1 MSSNP
6 FESPITDG
14 GGYQTPGRATM
25 TLKHIDPLQ
34 AGKVLGVLYILFGLI
49 VLPFAFVAA
58 VLEGDPEAGGY
69 IIGTVVGMILIY
81 ALGGFIGG
89 LLMAFLYNVVAKI
102 SGGMRFDFE

>member
-34 AGKVLGVLYILFGLI
+34 AGKVLGALYLLLGLVVVPFFILASVVSGDATQIGLGI
-49 VLPFAFVAA
+49 GMA
-58 VLEGDPEAGGY
+58 
-69 IIGTVVGMILIY
+69 IIMLLMYGV
-81 ALGGFIGG
+81 GGFIGG